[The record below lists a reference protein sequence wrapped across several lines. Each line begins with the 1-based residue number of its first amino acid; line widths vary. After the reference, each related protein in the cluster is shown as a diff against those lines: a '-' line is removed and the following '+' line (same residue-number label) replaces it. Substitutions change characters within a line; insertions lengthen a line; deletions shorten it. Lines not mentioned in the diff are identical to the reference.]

1 MSTKD
6 TVAQNVFT
14 HMALYRLSPL
24 LDQMASGLKKSG
36 VLRMVQAFPDLY
48 AQLFLYCGRL
58 SAEDVL
64 QAVCVDEE
72 QSLKGIQLLWLSSN
86 ATLKNVMKLVSHNHD
101 IAHTKVCYI
110 RCMG

>member
-14 HMALYRLSPL
+14 HMELYRLSPL

-48 AQLFLYCGRL
+48 AQHFLYCGRL

-72 QSLKGIQLLWLSSN
+72 QTELERDPTALAFFKRYIEECDEVG
-86 ATLKNVMKLVSHNHD
+86 KSHS
-101 IAHTKVCYI
+101 
-110 RCMG
+110 